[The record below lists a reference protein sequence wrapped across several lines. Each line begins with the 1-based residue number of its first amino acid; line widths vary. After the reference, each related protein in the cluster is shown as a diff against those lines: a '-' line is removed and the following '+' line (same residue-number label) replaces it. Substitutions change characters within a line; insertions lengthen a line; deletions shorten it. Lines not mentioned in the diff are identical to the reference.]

1 MARREADNAADAAFS
16 LRDKNA
22 PPFDIELRRRW
33 IGLQRREIVVKNKR
47 LGIGRVSC
55 AAGSDISGAEIAIG
69 IVGLAGF
76 LFVWLGLTLPWPLGP
91 MRRD

>member
-1 MARREADNAADAAFS
+1 VARREADNAADTAFR

-22 PPFDIELRRRW
+22 PPFDIELRRSW
-33 IGLQRREIVVKNKR
+33 VGLQRREIVVENKR

-55 AAGSDISGAEIAIG
+55 AAGADISGAEIAIG
-69 IVGLAGF
+69 IVGLAGLLLRRF
-76 LFVWLGLTLPWPLGP
+76 GLALPWPLGP